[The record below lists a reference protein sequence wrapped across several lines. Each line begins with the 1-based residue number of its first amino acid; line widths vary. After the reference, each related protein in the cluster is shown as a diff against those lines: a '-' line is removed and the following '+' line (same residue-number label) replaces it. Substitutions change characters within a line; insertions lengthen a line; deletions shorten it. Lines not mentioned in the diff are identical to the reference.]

1 MSGLAPAAS
10 AERRM
15 RLRYGVNEA
24 DSWWYFALG
33 PHRERLWGRLRELN
47 TQVIRI
53 FVFDKHAPDPVTA
66 WDEFRAY
73 IDAVLNVGAVP
84 MVTFAKSHRPTDD
97 ARGLRWFATR
107 CSDVVWAAQEEWG
120 AERVNEWYWCIWNEP
135 NSTWIG
141 GGLSFEQYRRVYEE
155 VAQAIVRWLGT
166 APIGQRPLIGGPAVE
181 GFQPFWMDWVSRFLT
196 EVDPALIGFVNWHRY
211 ADWRD
216 HGEKGAPRDETVHR
230 ALMMAQTADY
240 RLRAQ
245 AVAKL
250 IERPGI
256 LNICGEWNAH
266 SHYLP
271 AVRARFNQSLFGAA
285 YGAAALL
292 HLLRGGA
299 DAEMLW
305 TGTDDACGY
314 GILDKEANPTPLFHT
329 KWFFG
334 RYIRYGDWISFPVA
348 DGDGLAVDGV
358 VARGDD
364 GRCSGLFVHLD
375 DRSATYDVSEL
386 AGDRLNDCATLLK
399 LDAGTDGRV
408 RVKPA
413 TGTVAF
419 DGYGVA
425 VLTNALDVENA

>member
-1 MSGLAPAAS
+1 M
-10 AERRM
+10 
-15 RLRYGVNEA
+15 
-24 DSWWYFALG
+24 
-33 PHRERLWGRLRELN
+33 N
-47 TQVIRI
+47 TRIIRI

-84 MVTFAKSHRPTDD
+84 MVTFAKSDRPTDEP
-97 ARGLRWFATR
+97 RGLRWFATR
-107 CSDVVWAAQEEWG
+107 CSDVVWNAQEEWG
-120 AERVNEWYWCIWNEP
+120 ADRVREWYWCIWNEP

-155 VAQAIVRWLGT
+155 VAHAIVRWLGT
-166 APIGQRPLIGGPAVE
+166 ASTGRRPLIGGPAVE
-181 GFQPFWMDWVSRFLT
+181 GFQPFWLDWVSRFLT

-216 HGEKGAPRDETVHR
+216 HGEKGAPRDEAVHR
-230 ALMMAQTADY
+230 ALMMAQTVDY

-245 AVAKL
+245 AVADL
-250 IERPGI
+250 IEAPGI

-305 TGTDDACGY
+305 TGTDEACGY
-314 GILDKEANPTPLFHT
+314 GILDKEAMATPLFYT
-329 KWFFG
+329 KRFFG
-334 RYIRYGDWISFPVA
+334 RYIRYGDWISFPVP

-364 GRCSGLFVHLD
+364 GRCSGLFVHRD
-375 DRSATYDVSEL
+375 DRAATYDVSEL
-386 AGDRLNDCATLLK
+386 AGDRLSDSATLLK
-399 LDAGTDGRV
+399 IDASTDGHV
-408 RVKPA
+408 RMKPA
-413 TGTVAF
+413 TETIDF

-425 VLTNALDVENA
+425 VLTNALDVEDA